1 VLRSR
6 AATVA
11 VAVAVGALFV
21 AGLAVG
27 GALGGIL
34 VLVVAAALV
43 VLSSATWERLP
54 AQGRGTRIAVVLVVA
69 AIGVAKL
76 VGA

>member
-11 VAVAVGALFV
+11 VAVAVGALVV